1 MSHSHHYRHK
11 KRLDPDHEDFTS
23 PVDTASSEEVP
34 MSPSQR
40 YAAFKKH
47 SAYERSEA
55 ARFARSLPFELDP
68 FQIEA
73 DEALEA
79 GKNVLVAAPTG
90 AGKTIVADF
99 AMHLAQQKNVK
110 AFYTTP
116 IKALSNQKYHDLVDV
131 YGAKN
136 VGLLTGDT
144 SINSEAN
151 IVVMTTEVLRNMLYE
166 NSETLRAL
174 RYVILDEVHYL
185 ADKFRGPVWEEVIIH
200 LPESVKIV
208 GLSATV
214 SNVEDF
220 CAWIESVRG
229 ATQLVVSEKRPVPL
243 EQHVM
248 VQSDDQHEP
257 ELIDLY
263 RHSKNGVQT
272 DKLNAKL
279 VDRID
284 QLDRKAVSR
293 AHEERR
299 GGRNRHRGGA
309 EKRRRPGQVRR
320 YIPRRWAV
328 VDELNFMGLLPGI
341 YFIFSRNGC
350 DEAVEQCL
358 RAGLELTTKDEV
370 MRIRAIVDEMVEGEL
385 DHSDLKALGFAR
397 FRYALEE
404 GFAPHHAGMV
414 ALFRQIVE
422 RLFEEGLVKMV
433 FATETLA
440 LGINMPARCV
450 VIEKLEKFNGVDH
463 VTLTP
468 GEYTQLTGRAGRRGI
483 DTIGHAVIVDHR
495 DFVPATAAS
504 LSSKRV
510 YPLHSSFKPTFNM
523 AVNLLNSSSYETARD
538 TLDHSFAQWE
548 ANESAEDLESR
559 IQTLSKAVEGY
570 EKAFTCSH
578 GDFKD
583 FMTIRQKLSYLQ
595 KDERR
600 HLKRRRFASDKAR
613 SEAFR
618 ALDRRIDE
626 LKTEESE
633 HPCKS
638 CPDFQNHLKWG
649 HRWLRESKELR
660 HARGRYESRTGSVAR
675 QFDQICNVLSSLGYL
690 KETRIKHGVA
700 GLQEDGTHQSFSE
713 NTDGVSDLS
722 TSNRDIAVLSQN
734 AESRPPQI
742 VRDYQ
747 LTIRGQLL
755 RHLYS
760 EYDLV
765 LSEAINDGFLDDL
778 EPAELA
784 ATLSALVY
792 QARRGG
798 DNEPRRYPG
807 GPGGAVATSCR
818 RLRDVFA
825 DVEMMREDADLDE
838 LEPLDFGLVDVM
850 YDWARGEDL
859 AQILHGTELTGG
871 DFVRNAKR
879 LSDVLQQI
887 SSANAYYEAENP
899 HLEENARKAN
909 KLVNRGIVAYSGVD

>member
-11 KRLDPDHEDFTS
+11 NH
-23 PVDTASSEEVP
+23 SSEDSKAFDPINSTSSAQEQP
-34 MSPSQR
+34 QSPAQR
-40 YAAFKKH
+40 YARFKKH

-55 ARFARSLPFELDP
+55 AKFARTLPFELDP
-68 FQIEA
+68 FQVEA
-73 DEALEA
+73 NEALED

-99 AMHLAQQKNVK
+99 AMHLAEEKNVK

-116 IKALSNQKYHDLVDV
+116 IKALSNQKYHDLVDI
-131 YGAKN
+131 YGSEN

-229 ATQLVVSEKRPVPL
+229 ATKLVVSEKRPVPL

-248 VQSDDQHEP
+248 VQSDDEHEP

-263 RHSKNGVQT
+263 RHSKTGVQT

-299 GGRNRHRGGA
+299 GGKNRHRTGGV
-309 EKRRRPGQVRR
+309 ERRRRLGQVRR
-320 YIPRRWAV
+320 YTPRRWAV

-370 MRIRAIVDEMVEGEL
+370 MRIRAIVNEMVEGEL
-385 DHSDLKALGFAR
+385 DHADLKALGFAR

-483 DTIGHAVIVDHR
+483 DTIGHAVIVDHQG
-495 DFVPATAAS
+495 FVPATAAS

-548 ANESAEDLESR
+548 ANESAEDLVSR
-559 IQTLSKAVEGY
+559 IQTLEKAVDGY
-570 EKAFTCSH
+570 EKAFACSH
-578 GDFKD
+578 GDFKE

-600 HLKRRRFASDKAR
+600 HLKRQSFKSDKER
-613 SEAFR
+613 SQAFLN
-618 ALDRRIDE
+618 LDRRIDQ
-626 LKTEESE
+626 LKSEESE

-649 HRWLRESKELR
+649 HRWLRESRELQR
-660 HARGRYESRTGSVAR
+660 ARGRYTSRTGSVAR
-675 QFDQICNVLSSLGYL
+675 QFDQICSVLSSLGYL
-690 KETRIKHGVA
+690 KETGTRIGN
-700 GLQEDGTHQSFSE
+700 S
-713 NTDGVSDLS
+713 
-722 TSNRDIAVLSQN
+722 SQN
-734 AESRPPQI
+734 IENNVLMSQSKSNGKFGATAKDHANDVQPAQGQ
-742 VRDYQ
+742 RDYQ
-747 LTIRGQLL
+747 LTLRGQLL

-765 LSEAINDGFLDDL
+765 LSEAIIDGFLAEL
-778 EPAELA
+778 EPEELA

-807 GPGGAVATSCR
+807 GPDGPVALSCR
-818 RLRDVFA
+818 RLRDVFS

-850 YDWARGEDL
+850 YDWARGDDL

-887 SSANAYYEAENP
+887 STADDYYEQDNP
-899 HLEENARKAN
+899 HLAQNARKAN
-909 KLVNRGIVAYSGVD
+909 QLVNRGIVAYSGVD

>member
-1 MSHSHHYRHK
+1 MSHSHHSRHK
-11 KRLDPDHEDFTS
+11 KHSDLDFEDFNPS
-23 PVDTASSEEVP
+23 VDNSSDDERQL
-34 MSPSQR
+34 SPSQR

-47 SAYERSEA
+47 STYERSEA
-55 ARFARSLPFELDP
+55 AKFARTLPFELDP

-79 GKNVLVAAPTG
+79 GDNVLVAAPTG

-99 AMHLAQQKNVK
+99 AMHLAQEKNVK

-116 IKALSNQKYHDLVDV
+116 IKALSNQKYHDLVDI
-131 YGAKN
+131 YGSDH

-200 LPESVKIV
+200 LPKSVKIV

-229 ATQLVVSEKRPVPL
+229 ATKLVVSEKRPVPL

-263 RHSKNGVQT
+263 RHNKNGVQT

-284 QLDRKAVSR
+284 QLDRKAASR
-293 AHEERR
+293 AHEEWRR
-299 GGRNRHRGGA
+299 GKNRHRKGV

-320 YIPRRWAV
+320 YTPRRWAV

-385 DHSDLKALGFAR
+385 DHADLKALGFAR

-483 DTIGHAVIVDHR
+483 DTIGHAVIVDHQG
-495 DFVPATAAS
+495 FVPATAAS

-559 IQTLSKAVEGY
+559 IQTLQKAVEGY
-570 EKAFTCSH
+570 EKAFACSH
-578 GDFKD
+578 GDFKE

-600 HLKRRRFASDKAR
+600 HLKRRSFASDKAR
-613 SEAFR
+613 TEAFR
-618 ALDRRIDE
+618 ALDQRIE
-626 LKTEESE
+626 QLKTEESE

-690 KETRIKHGVA
+690 KETHG
-700 GLQEDGTHQSFSE
+700 
-713 NTDGVSDLS
+713 NTDKYSSYEDHQGSLS
-722 TSNRDIAVLSQN
+722 TAANREGATSTPTINSQP
-734 AESRPPQI
+734 AAQET
-742 VRDYQ
+742 RDYR
-747 LTIRGQLL
+747 LTMRGQLL

-765 LSEAINDGFLDDL
+765 LSEAITDGFLDGL
-778 EPAELA
+778 ELEELA

-807 GPGGAVATSCR
+807 GPGGPVATSCR
-818 RLRDVFA
+818 HLRDVFA

-838 LEPLDFGLVDVM
+838 LEPLDFGLVDVI

-887 SSANAYYEAENP
+887 STADTYYEAGDP
-899 HLEENARKAN
+899 HLAENARKAN

>member
-11 KRLDPDHEDFTS
+11 KHPDFNSEDFNPST
-23 PVDTASSEEVP
+23 DRDLDEEQAL
-34 MSPSQR
+34 SPSQR

-55 ARFARSLPFELDP
+55 AQFARNLPFELDS

-99 AMHLAQQKNVK
+99 AMHLAQEKNVK

-116 IKALSNQKYHDLVDV
+116 IKALSNQKYHDLVEI
-131 YGAKN
+131 YGSDH

-166 NSETLRAL
+166 NSETLRTL

-229 ATQLVVSEKRPVPL
+229 ATKLVVSEKRPVPL

-263 RHSKNGVQT
+263 RHNKNGVQT

-284 QLDRKAVSR
+284 QLDRKAASR
-293 AHEERR
+293 AHEEWR
-299 GGRNRHRGGA
+299 GGKNRHRRGM

-320 YIPRRWAV
+320 YTPRRWAV

-385 DHSDLKALGFAR
+385 DHADLKALGFAR

-495 DFVPATAAS
+495 GFVPATAAS

-523 AVNLLNSSSYETARD
+523 AVNLLNSSSYETSRD

-559 IQTLSKAVEGY
+559 IQTLQKAVEGY
-570 EKAFTCSH
+570 EKAFACSH
-578 GDFKD
+578 GDFKE

-600 HLKRRRFASDKAR
+600 HLKRRSFNTDKAR
-613 SEAFR
+613 TEAFR
-618 ALDRRIDE
+618 DLDKRIE
-626 LKTEESE
+626 TLKTEESE
-633 HPCKS
+633 HACKS

-675 QFDQICNVLSSLGYL
+675 QFDQICGVLSSLGYL
-690 KETRIKHGVA
+690 KDTRENIDKNSSY
-700 GLQEDGTHQSFSE
+700 EDNRDSFAMMSNNE
-713 NTDGVSDLS
+713 NSA
-722 TSNRDIAVLSQN
+722 SNRKTDSQPKQE
-734 AESRPPQI
+734 AK
-742 VRDYQ
+742 DYQ
-747 LTIRGQLL
+747 LTMRGQLL

-765 LSEAINDGFLDDL
+765 LSEAITDGFLDEL
-778 EPAELA
+778 EPEELA

-807 GPGGAVATSCR
+807 GPGGPVAVSCR
-818 RLRDVFA
+818 NLRDVFS

-850 YDWARGEDL
+850 YDWARGENL

-887 SSANAYYEAENP
+887 STADAYYKNDNP
-899 HLEENARKAN
+899 HLAENARKAN